1 MTKRGVLVWKM
12 SDEVYR
18 AKIGGIRSQF
28 SHHVRVD
35 IERTRNKKGEK
46 IVEIWS
52 EYPEIVKEAIE
63 KVVGAKAKLPKK
75 KKKSSKNPKKKKR

>member
-12 SDEVYR
+12 PDEVYR
-18 AKIGGIRSQF
+18 AKIGAMRSQF

-35 IERTRNKKGEK
+35 IERTRGEKGEK

-63 KVVGAKAKLPKK
+63 KVLGKKERSPKK
-75 KKKSSKNPKKKKR
+75 KTNSSKKPKRKKR